1 MKILNYLNTSEFI
14 DVSKKND
21 LPLNI
26 IFFCLLIL
34 PFSFYIG
41 PAVMEVL
48 IFLTSVSYMYIL
60 IIKKEKIFLNK
71 FLLVG
76 VPAFKTYDLNCEDF
90 FIKFFPLLSVT
101 NKTL

>member
-14 DVSKKND
+14 NVSKKND

-26 IFFCLLIL
+26 IFFSLLLL

-48 IFLTSVSYMYIL
+48 IFLTSTSYIYIL

-71 FLLVG
+71 LII
-76 VPAFKTYDLNCEDF
+76 F
-90 FIKFFPLLSVT
+90 FF
-101 NKTL
+101 